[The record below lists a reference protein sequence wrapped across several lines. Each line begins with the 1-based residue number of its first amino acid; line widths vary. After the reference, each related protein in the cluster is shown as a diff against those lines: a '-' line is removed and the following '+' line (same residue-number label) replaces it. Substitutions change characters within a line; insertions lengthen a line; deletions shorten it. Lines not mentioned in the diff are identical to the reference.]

1 MFQTGGTGENLQGD
15 RASSG
20 AASLPAYRTAL
31 LAPQS
36 FVSLLL
42 LEIGGTALPDGG
54 CGII

>member
-42 LEIGGTALPDGG
+42 LEIGGTALLDGG